1 VRKGP
6 ERPPS
11 IDPARAAM
19 YAGLVPIR
27 QNRARMTFLVR
38 RVGNRR
44 FRARAAQCLLFAV
57 VAAFAAALPA
67 SAAATKECFLLTQ
80 CTPVAGSWVEIPA
93 GSVGAP
99 AVTGATLS
107 CPSTNQLQLAVG
119 SDYELTGGSP
129 LTYVSRLIAGGAGM
143 INGGNASFL
152 VVNFG
157 AKSGAFR
164 PHIGCIPLNG
174 TQAVQSSRI
183 DRIREVRL
191 HPSQAAT
198 YSDGC
203 RHGERLVR
211 GFAGVLF
218 DQSRPPSLRQ
228 LHGVTFTDR
237 RVGQGIRVTV
247 RTGREIGSHQR
258 VELQITAICRR

>member
-1 VRKGP
+1 
-6 ERPPS
+6 
-11 IDPARAAM
+11 
-19 YAGLVPIR
+19 VPIR
-27 QNRARMTFLVR
+27 QNQARMSRLVR
-38 RVGNRR
+38 SVANRR
-44 FRARAAQCLLFAV
+44 CRARAAQWLAFAL

-80 CTPVAGSWVEIPA
+80 CTPVAGSWIEIPA

-129 LTYVSRLIAGGAGM
+129 LTYISRLITAGAGM
-143 INGGNASFL
+143 INGGNASFF

-174 TQAVQSSRI
+174 TQAAQPSRV
-183 DRIREVRL
+183 DRIRKVRL
-191 HPSQAAT
+191 HPSQAAI

-218 DQSRPPSLRQ
+218 EQSRPPSLRQ
-228 LHGVTFTDR
+228 LGEVTFTDR
-237 RVGQGIRVTV
+237 RVGQAIRVSV
-247 RTGREIGSHQR
+247 RTGRDIGSHER
-258 VELQITAICRR
+258 LELQITAICRR

>member
-1 VRKGP
+1 
-6 ERPPS
+6 
-11 IDPARAAM
+11 M
-19 YAGLVPIR
+19 R
-27 QNRARMTFLVR
+27 QNQARMIHLIRTAA
-38 RVGNRR
+38 NRR
-44 FRARAAQCLLFAV
+44 YRARAAQFLVFAI
-57 VAAFAAALPA
+57 VAAFAATLPA
-67 SAAATKECFLLTQ
+67 SAAATKECFLLTE
-80 CTPVAGSWVEIPA
+80 CTPVAGSWVEIPG

-129 LTYVSRLIAGGAGM
+129 LTYVSRFIAAGAGM

-174 TQAVQSSRI
+174 TQTAQSSRI

-203 RHGERLVR
+203 HHGERLVR

-228 LHGVTFTDR
+228 LRAVTFTDR
-237 RVGQGIRVTV
+237 RVGQGIRVSV
-247 RTGREIGSHQR
+247 RTGRDVGRHQG